1 MDIGTF
7 AMGCMNYE
15 INRDNGNL
23 PEHDIEFQ
31 QETGIGPVYN
41 NGRPLT
47 LSLIHI

>member
-15 INRDNGNL
+15 IDRNNGKL

-31 QETGIGPVYN
+31 M
-41 NGRPLT
+41 
-47 LSLIHI
+47 